1 MVKYKCFKGA
11 FFYVFLFI
19 LYAKNVSGADIKSE
33 YSISLIPDS
42 LKKEAY
48 VVVRSEVTNYIYK
61 SLTSGELSKFEVL
74 TVLDKKGD
82 DVALFYYPGDKF
94 RELKAFSAKLYDAN
108 GVLLRKYGMSDVQT
122 TEWTDTYTLADGA
135 KRYVFDFDKPT
146 YPVTIEYNY
155 TIGFKNGILSFPV
168 FMPQPGYNTAVQKA
182 VYNLTL
188 PDNCKYQYKVLNMTA
203 QPEKTQA
210 KETSILKWEINNI
223 KAVEKERFMDSPE
236 KFTPIL
242 YIRPVSFSYD
252 NVPGEINSWETMAKW
267 ESGLVKNRDQLPEE
281 FKQKIRDIVK
291 DAKTDRDKV
300 KLLYD
305 YLGKNT
311 RYVSIQLGIGGYQP
325 MQAADVL
332 KTGYGDCKALTN
344 YLKALLAIVGINSNY
359 TVITLDE
366 DEKYLYSDFA
376 GFNQLNHVILQVPLQ
391 NETLWLE
398 CTNPDVPF
406 GFIHS
411 GIAGHDALVVTAD
424 GGNIQRLPDYPD
436 SLNVESFK
444 SVVELAADGSAR
456 VQSVATYMIKA
467 YDDQRSFVYIKPAE
481 QKDKVRGMINVP
493 SATVESVNFVEDKS
507 PLPSL
512 QISFGWAA
520 LQYGTKTGNRLFIP
534 VNPLRSK
541 GYDGLKKNNRIHDIC
556 INTGYKDQD
565 SISIIIPEGYEIESM
580 PGNVSLD
587 NSFGSF
593 RASLNRNNNAIIVR
607 HHLIMK
613 SGKWSKNEYDELV
626 AFFEKIN
633 SSYKAKLILR
643 KKQI

>member
-1 MVKYKCFKGA
+1 MAKYRCFKNA

-19 LYAKNVSGADIKSE
+19 LYSKNVFGADIKSE
-33 YSISLIPDS
+33 YSVSLIPDS

-48 VVVRSEVTNYIYK
+48 MVVRSEVTNYIYK
-61 SLTSGELSKFEVL
+61 SLTSGEQSKIEVL
-74 TVLDKKGD
+74 TILDKKGD
-82 DVALFYYPGDKF
+82 DMALFYYPGDKF
-94 RELKAFSAKLYDAN
+94 RELKAFTAKLYDAN
-108 GVLLRKYGMSDVQT
+108 GVLLKKYGMSDVQT
-122 TEWTDTYTLADGA
+122 TEWTDSYTLADGA

-188 PDNCKYQYKVLNMTA
+188 PDNCKYQYKVFNMPA
-203 QPEKTQA
+203 QPEKIQA

-236 KFTPIL
+236 KYIPIL

-252 NVPGEINSWETMAKW
+252 NVPGEISSWETMAKW

-344 YLKALLAIVGINSNY
+344 YLKTLLAVVGINSNY
-359 TVITLDE
+359 TFITLDE

-376 GFNQLNHVILQVPLQ
+376 GFNQLNHAILQVPLQ
-391 NETLWLE
+391 SETLWLE

-406 GFIHS
+406 GFVHQ

-493 SATVESVNFVEDKS
+493 SANVENVNFTENKS
-507 PLPSL
+507 SLPSL
-512 QISFGWAA
+512 QISFGWTAP
-520 LQYGTKTGNRLFIP
+520 QYGTKTGNRLFIP

-541 GYDGLKKNNRIHDIC
+541 GYDGLKKNSRIHDIC

-593 RASLNRNNNAIIVR
+593 KTSLTQNNSTIIVR
-607 HHLIMK
+607 HHLIIK
-613 SGKWSKNEYDELV
+613 SGKWSKNQYAELV

-633 SSYKAKLILR
+633 SSYKAKIILR